1 MSDEDGV
8 RDPATGRFLPTKS
21 GNPRGRPR
29 KPRTADE
36 AILSAVRQ
44 AVTVTENG
52 RRRKRT
58 KLEVTAAQIANQGA
72 SGNLSAGK
80 TTFDLVK
87 RAEER
92 QMQASAASGELSLFD
107 REIAERFVARLRQII
122 EQERKHDPTAESDGI

>member
-1 MSDEDGV
+1 MSDQDGV

-29 KPRTADE
+29 KPRTADD

-44 AVTVTENG
+44 PIIVTENG
-52 RRRKRT
+52 RRRRRT

-92 QMQASAASGELSLFD
+92 QMRASAASENLSLSD
-107 REIAERFVARLRQII
+107 REIAERFVARLRHMI
-122 EQERKHDPTAESDGI
+122 EMERDHDPTAESD

>member
-1 MSDEDGV
+1 MTDEDTN
-8 RDPATGRFLPTKS
+8 RDAATGRFLPTKS

-36 AILSAVRQ
+36 AILGAVRQ
-44 AVTVTENG
+44 AITVTENG
-52 RRRKRT
+52 RRRKRS

-80 TTFDLVK
+80 TAFDLVR

-92 QMQASAASGELSLFD
+92 QLEASGTSGELSLSD
-107 REIAERFVARLRQII
+107 REIAERFVARLRRTI
-122 EQERKHDPTAESDGI
+122 EEEEGHDTAPDSN

>member
-1 MSDEDGV
+1 MSAEDGT
-8 RDPATGRFLPTKS
+8 RDRATGRFLPTKS

-36 AILSAVRQ
+36 AILGAVRQ
-44 AVTVTENG
+44 AITVTENG
-52 RRRKRT
+52 HRRKRS

-80 TTFDLVK
+80 TAFDLVR

-92 QMQASAASGELSLFD
+92 QLQASGTSGELSLSD
-107 REIAERFVARLRQII
+107 REIAERFVARLRRTI
-122 EQERKHDPTAESDGI
+122 EEGEGHDTAPDSN

>member
-1 MSDEDGV
+1 MADQEGV
-8 RDPATGRFLPTKS
+8 RDPATGRFLPTKT
-21 GNPRGRPR
+21 GNPRGRPP

-44 AVTVTENG
+44 PITVTENG
-52 RRRKRT
+52 RRRRRT

-92 QMQASAASGELSLFD
+92 QMQASAASGDLSLSD
-107 REIAERFVARLRQII
+107 REIAERFVARLRHII
-122 EQERKHDPTAESDGI
+122 AMEHDRAAESD

>member
-1 MSDEDGV
+1 MSDQDDV
-8 RDPATGRFLPTKS
+8 RDPASGRFRPTKS

-36 AILSAVRQ
+36 AILSAVHQ
-44 AVTVTENG
+44 PITVTENG
-52 RRRKRT
+52 RRRRRS

-72 SGNLSAGK
+72 SGNLSASK

-92 QMQASAASGELSLFD
+92 QTQASAAREELSLSD
-107 REIAERFVARLRQII
+107 REIAERFVARLRRMF
-122 EQERKHDPTAESDGI
+122 EQERKHDPTAESD

>member
-1 MSDEDGV
+1 MSDQDGV
-8 RDPATGRFLPTKS
+8 RDAATGRFLPKKS

-29 KPRTADE
+29 KPRTADD
-36 AILSAVRQ
+36 AILNAVRQ
-44 AVTVTENG
+44 PIIVTENG
-52 RRRKRT
+52 RRRRRT

-92 QMQASAASGELSLFD
+92 QMQASTASGELSLSD
-107 REIAERFVARLRQII
+107 REIAERFVARLRHII
-122 EQERKHDPTAESDGI
+122 EMEQNNDSNAQSG

>member
-1 MSDEDGV
+1 MSDQDGG

-29 KPRTADE
+29 KPRTADD

-44 AVTVTENG
+44 PIVVTENG
-52 RRRKRT
+52 RRRRRT

-92 QMQASAASGELSLFD
+92 QTQASGASGELSLSD
-107 REIAERFVARLRQII
+107 REIAERFVARLRHMI
-122 EQERKHDPTAESDGI
+122 EKEREHDPTAESD

>member
-1 MSDEDGV
+1 MSDQDGV
-8 RDPATGRFLPTKS
+8 RDPVTGRFLPTKS

-29 KPRTADE
+29 KPHTADD

-44 AVTVTENG
+44 PIIVTENG
-52 RRRKRT
+52 RRRRRT

-80 TTFDLVK
+80 ATFDLVK

-92 QMQASAASGELSLFD
+92 QTKASAASEELSLSD
-107 REIAERFVARLRQII
+107 REIAERFVARLRHMI
-122 EQERKHDPTAESDGI
+122 EMERNHDPTAESD

>member
-1 MSDEDGV
+1 MTDEDTN
-8 RDPATGRFLPTKS
+8 RDAATGRFLPTKS

-36 AILSAVRQ
+36 AILGAVRQ
-44 AVTVTENG
+44 AITVTENG
-52 RRRKRT
+52 RRRKRS

-80 TTFDLVK
+80 TAFDLVR

-92 QMQASAASGELSLFD
+92 QLEASGTSGELSLSD
-107 REIAERFVARLRQII
+107 REIAERFVARLRRMI
-122 EQERKHDPTAESDGI
+122 EEEGLHDPAAHSN